1 MPIHKVQALMTLQS
15 SVSHIGEST
24 GTEATF
30 HRTKMVAS
38 DGNIRSIPT
47 ITGNGIRGLLRD
59 YAAAHLLDVLELP
72 HNSLSLSAFYTLFSG
87 GSLSKGSGS
96 GSVDL
101 GAARRLREALPMI
114 SVWGAAV
121 GSTIMAGKLNVGMV
135 LPIAQET
142 RHLIGLHPA
151 LVGEDLPSIYDMMQ
165 SESYTRKDDGKDVLL
180 DKYHAVEARDKDA
193 APQQMRYQVETMVA
207 GTRCYWWYA
216 LSHDVTPVE
225 IGAWASALARW
236 GEHPKIGGK
245 GAVGHG
251 VVETVLY
258 APDGQT
264 AEVISPHMS
273 VYAAELELY
282 NAHLR
287 AHRETIL
294 GVLNEL

>member
-24 GTEATF
+24 GTEAVF
-30 HRTKMVAS
+30 HRTKLVAS

-59 YAAAHLLDVLELP
+59 HAAAYLLDALELP
-72 HNSLSLSAFYTLFSG
+72 DQTVSLSAFYTLFSG
-87 GSLSKGSGS
+87 GSLSKGSGT

-135 LPIAQET
+135 LPIAKET
-142 RHLIGLHPA
+142 THLIDLHPA
-151 LVGEDLPSIYDMMQ
+151 LVGDDLPSVYDLMQ

-207 GTRCYWWYA
+207 GTRCHWWYV
-216 LSHDVTPVE
+216 LSHGVTPIE
-225 IGAWASALARW
+225 IGAFASALKRW

-258 APDGQT
+258 LPDGQT
-264 AEVISPHMS
+264 AEVISPHMG
-273 VYAAELELY
+273 VYAPELALY
-282 NAHLR
+282 DQHIRDN
-287 AHRETIL
+287 RETIL
-294 GVLNEL
+294 EVLNAL